1 MKEEMDAEQT
11 GVGCMEN
18 QNNMQVYK
26 QLHRISLLIG
36 ALTILLPIVFWSK
49 IPNEIPV
56 HYNAAGVVDNWSD
69 KSSLILL
76 FFAVLM
82 LMGVMSIAVYVVKT
96 NMESKH
102 SKEAEKSTMRIA
114 YPIVVI
120 MNLVVQVMFAYITF
134 CSVTSRQ
141 LGSMFLPIFLI
152 ATFAPLGYLVYKCAK
167 TQGANSSQKAVYKRI
182 EEAEVGEAKIY
193 RTAIDWWLGLLLGAC
208 EVLFLYL
215 VIEPIIRSGTVKWS
229 MVLIAV
235 GMSIMILPLF
245 GIKYVMYSEHLL
257 ISMSLYGKA
266 RVRYADIVEVKK
278 TNNPL
283 SSAAMSLRRIQID
296 YTENDV
302 HRMVLISPVKRKT
315 FIEEIEQKRSKS

>member
-1 MKEEMDAEQT
+1 
-11 GVGCMEN
+11 MET
-18 QNNMQVYK
+18 QDKLHVYK

-36 ALTILLPIVFWSK
+36 VLTILLPIIFWSK
-49 IPNEIPV
+49 IPDEIPM

-141 LGSMFLPIFLI
+141 LGTMFLPIFLI

-182 EEAEVGEAKIY
+182 EEAEAGEAKIY

-215 VIEPIIRSGTVKWS
+215 VIEPIIRNDTVEWL

-245 GIKYVMYSEHLL
+245 GIKYILYSEHLL
-257 ISMSLYGKA
+257 ISMSLYGKL
-266 RVRYADIVEVKK
+266 RVRYKDIVEMKK

-296 YTENDV
+296 YIEKGV
-302 HRMVLISPVKRKT
+302 HRMVLISPVNRNT
-315 FIEEIEQKRSKS
+315 FIEEIEQKGTFE

>member
-1 MKEEMDAEQT
+1 
-11 GVGCMEN
+11 MET
-18 QNNMQVYK
+18 QDKLHVYR

-49 IPNEIPV
+49 IPDEIPM

-182 EEAEVGEAKIY
+182 EEAEAGEAKIY

-208 EVLFLYL
+208 EGLFLYL
-215 VIEPIIRSGTVKWS
+215 VMEPIIRRGTVEWS

-245 GIKYVMYSEHLL
+245 GIKYILYSEHLL
-257 ISMSLYGKA
+257 ISMSLYGKL
-266 RVRYADIVEVKK
+266 RVRYKDIVEMKK

-296 YTENDV
+296 YVEEDL

-315 FIEEIEQKRSKS
+315 FIQEIEQKRVDKKS

>member
-1 MKEEMDAEQT
+1 
-11 GVGCMEN
+11 MEK
-18 QNNMQVYK
+18 QDKLHVYK
-26 QLHRISLLIG
+26 QLHRVSLLIG

-49 IPNEIPV
+49 IPNQIPM

-69 KSSLILL
+69 KASLILL
-76 FFAVLM
+76 FFVIAL
-82 LMGVMSIAVYVVKT
+82 LIGVMSIAVYVVRV

-120 MNLVVQVMFAYITF
+120 MNLAVQVMFAYITF
-134 CSVTSRQ
+134 CTVTCRP

-152 ATFAPLGYLVYKCAK
+152 VTFVPLGYLVYKSAK
-167 TQGANSSQKAVYKRI
+167 IQGASSSQKAVYKRI
-182 EEAEVGEAKIY
+182 EADEAGEAKVY

-215 VIEPIIRSGTVKWS
+215 VIEPIIRRGIIQWS
-229 MVLIAV
+229 MVIIAV
-235 GMSIMILPLF
+235 GISILILPLY
-245 GIKYVMYSEHLL
+245 GIKYVLYSEHLL
-257 ISMSLYGKA
+257 ISMSLYGKL
-266 RVRYADIVEVKK
+266 RVSYTDILEVKK

-296 YTENDV
+296 YVENGV

-315 FIEEIEQKRSKS
+315 FLEELESKRSKLDQMVK

>member
-1 MKEEMDAEQT
+1 MEEKLVEQK
-11 GVGCMEN
+11 
-18 QNNMQVYK
+18 NNLQVYN

-36 ALTILLPIVFWSK
+36 ALTILLPIIFWSK
-49 IPNEIPV
+49 IPDEIPM

-82 LMGVMSIAVYVVKT
+82 LMGVMSIAVYVVRV

-102 SKEAEKSTMRIA
+102 SKEAEKSTMRLA
-114 YPIVVI
+114 YPIVVL
-120 MNLVVQVMFAYITF
+120 MNLIVQVMFAYITF
-134 CSVTSRQ
+134 CSVTCRQ

-152 ATFAPLGYLVYKCAK
+152 ATFIPLGYLVYKCAK
-167 TQGANSSQKAVYKRI
+167 IQNTSNSQKAVYKRI
-182 EEAEVGEAKIY
+182 EETEAGEAKVY
-193 RTAIDWWLGLLLGAC
+193 RTAIDWWLGLLLVAC

-215 VIEPIIRSGTVKWS
+215 VIEPIIRRGTVEWL
-229 MVLIAV
+229 MVLLTV
-235 GMSIMILPLF
+235 GMSILILPLF
-245 GIKYVMYSEHLL
+245 GIKYVLYSEHML

-278 TNNPL
+278 TNNPM

-296 YTENDV
+296 YVEDDV
-302 HRMVLISPVKRKT
+302 HRMVLISPKSRNN
-315 FIEEIEQKRSKS
+315 FIDEIRRRRTSI

>member
-1 MKEEMDAEQT
+1 MEEKLVEQK
-11 GVGCMEN
+11 
-18 QNNMQVYK
+18 NNLQVYN

-36 ALTILLPIVFWSK
+36 ALTILLPIIFWSK
-49 IPNEIPV
+49 IPDEIPM

-82 LMGVMSIAVYVVKT
+82 LMGVMSIAVYVVRV

-102 SKEAEKSTMRIA
+102 SKEAEKSTMRLA

-120 MNLVVQVMFAYITF
+120 MNLIVQVMFAYITF
-134 CSVTSRQ
+134 CSVTCRQ

-152 ATFAPLGYLVYKCAK
+152 ATFIPLGYLVYKCAK
-167 TQGANSSQKAVYKRI
+167 IQNTSNSQKTVYKRI
-182 EEAEVGEAKIY
+182 EEAEAGEAKVY
-193 RTAIDWWLGLLLGAC
+193 RTAIDWWLGLLLVAC

-215 VIEPIIRSGTVKWS
+215 VIEPIIRRGTVEWL
-229 MVLIAV
+229 MVLLTV
-235 GMSIMILPLF
+235 GMSILILPLF
-245 GIKYVMYSEHLL
+245 GIKYVLYSEHML

-278 TNNPL
+278 TNNPM

-296 YTENDV
+296 YVEDDV
-302 HRMVLISPVKRKT
+302 HRMVLISPKSRNN
-315 FIEEIEQKRSKS
+315 FIDEIRRRRTSI

>member
-1 MKEEMDAEQT
+1 MEQK
-11 GVGCMEN
+11 
-18 QNNMQVYK
+18 NNLQVYK

-36 ALTILLPIVFWSK
+36 ALTILLPIIFWSK
-49 IPNEIPV
+49 VPDEIPM

-82 LMGVMSIAVYVVKT
+82 LMGVMSIAVYVVRV

-114 YPIVVI
+114 YPIVVL
-120 MNLVVQVMFAYITF
+120 MNLVVQIMFAYITF
-134 CSVTSRQ
+134 CSVTCRP
-141 LGSMFLPIFLI
+141 LGSLFLPVFLL

-167 TQGANSSQKAVYKRI
+167 IQNSSNSQKATYKRI
-182 EEAEVGEAKIY
+182 EKAETAEGKVY
-193 RTAIDWWLGLLLGAC
+193 RTAIDWWLGLLLVAC

-215 VIEPIIRSGTVKWS
+215 VIEPIIRRGTVEWS
-229 MVLIAV
+229 MVLLTV
-235 GMSIMILPLF
+235 GMSILILPLF
-245 GIKYVMYSEHLL
+245 GIKYVLYSEHML

-278 TNNPL
+278 TNNPM

-296 YTENDV
+296 YVEDGV
-302 HRMVLISPVKRKT
+302 HRMVLISPVNRKT
-315 FIEEIEQKRSKS
+315 FIEEIEQKRVDKKS

>member
-1 MKEEMDAEQT
+1 MNKEMN
-11 GVGCMEN
+11 VSF
-18 QNNMQVYK
+18 YK
-26 QLHRISLLIG
+26 KLHRVSLLIG
-36 ALTILLPIVFWSK
+36 ALTILLPTIFWNK
-49 IPNEIPV
+49 IPDEIPM

-82 LMGVMSIAVYVVKT
+82 LMGVMSIAVYAVKV

-120 MNLVVQVMFAYITF
+120 MNLVVQIMFAYITF
-134 CSVTSRQ
+134 CSVTCRA
-141 LGSMFLPIFLI
+141 LGSMFLPIFLT
-152 ATFAPLGYLVYKCAK
+152 ATFIPLGYLVYKCARM
-167 TQGANSSQKAVYKRI
+167 QGGSNSQKAVYKRI
-182 EEAEVGEAKIY
+182 EEAEAGEAKVY
-193 RTAIDWWLGLLLGAC
+193 LTAIDWWLGLLLVAC
-208 EVLFLYL
+208 EALFLYL
-215 VIEPIIRSGTVKWS
+215 VIEPIIKKGTVEWS
-229 MVLIAV
+229 MVLLAV

-245 GIKYVMYSEHLL
+245 GIKYVLYSEHLL
-257 ISMSLYGKA
+257 VSMSLYGKL

-296 YTENDV
+296 YVEDNV
-302 HRMVLISPVKRKT
+302 HRMVLISPKNRKN
-315 FIEEIEQKRSKS
+315 FIEEIEQRRTSI

>member
-1 MKEEMDAEQT
+1 
-11 GVGCMEN
+11 MEK
-18 QNNMQVYK
+18 QDKLQVYK
-26 QLHRISLLIG
+26 RLHRISLLIG
-36 ALTILLPIVFWSK
+36 ALTILLPIIFWGK
-49 IPNEIPV
+49 IPDEIPM

-120 MNLVVQVMFAYITF
+120 MNLIVQIMFAYITF

-167 TQGANSSQKAVYKRI
+167 IQGTNSSQKAVYKNI
-182 EEAEVGEAKIY
+182 EVEEAGEAKVY
-193 RTAIDWWLGLLLGAC
+193 RTAIDWWLGLLLVAC

-215 VIEPIIRSGTVKWS
+215 VIEPIIRNGTVEWS

-245 GIKYVMYSEHLL
+245 GIKYILYSEHLL
-257 ISMSLYGKA
+257 ISMSLYGKL
-266 RVRYADIVEVKK
+266 RVRYKDIVEIKK

-296 YTENDV
+296 YVEEGL

-315 FIEEIEQKRSKS
+315 FIEEIERRRTSI

>member
-1 MKEEMDAEQT
+1 MEQK
-11 GVGCMEN
+11 
-18 QNNMQVYK
+18 NNLQVYK

-36 ALTILLPIVFWSK
+36 ALTIILPIIFWSK
-49 IPNEIPV
+49 IPDEIPM

-82 LMGVMSIAVYVVKT
+82 LMGVMSIAVYVVRV

-102 SKEAEKSTMRIA
+102 SKEAEKSTMRLA
-114 YPIVVI
+114 YPIVVL
-120 MNLVVQVMFAYITF
+120 MNLIVQVMFAYITF
-134 CSVTSRQ
+134 CSVTCRQ

-152 ATFAPLGYLVYKCAK
+152 ATFIPLGYLVYKCAK
-167 TQGANSSQKAVYKRI
+167 IQNTSNSQKADYKRI
-182 EEAEVGEAKIY
+182 EEAEAGEAKVY
-193 RTAIDWWLGLLLGAC
+193 RTAIDWWLGLLLVAC

-215 VIEPIIRSGTVKWS
+215 VIEPIIRRGTVEWL
-229 MVLIAV
+229 MVLLTV
-235 GMSIMILPLF
+235 GMSILILPLF
-245 GIKYVMYSEHLL
+245 GIKYVLYSEHML

-278 TNNPL
+278 TNNPM

-296 YTENDV
+296 YVEDGV
-302 HRMVLISPVKRKT
+302 HRMVLISSVNRKT
-315 FIEEIEQKRSKS
+315 FIEEIEQKRVDKKS

>member
-1 MKEEMDAEQT
+1 
-11 GVGCMEN
+11 MET
-18 QNNMQVYK
+18 QDKLHVYR
-26 QLHRISLLIG
+26 QLHRISLLVG
-36 ALTILLPIVFWSK
+36 ALTILLPIIFWNK
-49 IPNEIPV
+49 IPDEIPM
-56 HYNAAGVVDNWSD
+56 HYNAAGVVDNWSN

-82 LMGVMSIAVYVVKT
+82 LMGVMSIAVYVAKV

-114 YPIVVI
+114 YPIVVM
-120 MNLVVQVMFAYITF
+120 MNLVVQLMFAYITF
-134 CSVTSRQ
+134 CSVTCRP
-141 LGSMFLPIFLI
+141 LGRMFLPIFLI
-152 ATFAPLGYLVYKCAK
+152 ATFVLLGLLVYKCARI
-167 TQGANSSQKAVYKRI
+167 QSGSNSQKHVYKRI
-182 EEAEVGEAKIY
+182 EEAEAGEGKVY
-193 RTAIDWWLGLLLGAC
+193 RTAIDWWLGLLLVAC

-215 VIEPIIRSGTVKWS
+215 VIEPIIKTGAVEWS
-229 MVLIAV
+229 MVLLAT

-245 GIKYVMYSEHLL
+245 GIKYVLYSEHLL
-257 ISMSLYGKA
+257 ISMSLYGKL
-266 RVRYADIVEVKK
+266 RVRYTDIVEVKK

-296 YTENDV
+296 YVENDV